1 MYTKDLTFLLRLLHT
16 SKQSGILF
24 VEALEQGRSNGLDWQ
39 GQFQLENGVVKS
51 CLVCNKADG
60 QELYRNEEAV
70 HWLTLQ
76 GKLEWHM
83 EEYAQS
89 TGALLPA
96 LPQSKETPGEQ
107 LQDEAAEDPQSP
119 LVWGKQLKE
128 IPLRTFSGNNAPV
141 SAFASREQRQ
151 VFALVDGR
159 RTIEGIVRLLHKPP
173 DVVMRVL
180 HELQLKGFIT

>member
-1 MYTKDLTFLLRLLHT
+1 VYTKDLTFLLRLLHT

-24 VEALEQGRSNGLDWQ
+24 VEALEQSRLNGMDWQ
-39 GQFQLENGVVKS
+39 GQFQLENGIVKS
-51 CLVCNKADG
+51 CLVRNKADG
-60 QELYRNEEAV
+60 QVLRRNEEAV
-70 HWLTLQ
+70 YWLTQQ
-76 GKLEWHM
+76 GKLAWHM
-83 EEYAQS
+83 EEQVQS

-96 LPQSKETPGEQ
+96 LPQSKEALREQ
-107 LQDEAAEDPQSP
+107 LQDDAAEDPQPP
-119 LVWGKQLKE
+119 LAWEKQLKA

-159 RTIEGIVRLLHKPP
+159 RTIEEIVHLLHKHP
-173 DVVMRVL
+173 DAVVRIL